1 MNEFAERIE
10 RDFPVRRKEKEK
22 VDFRTWLV
30 YTLKELG
37 YSPKLESGTSA
48 LSAGGNVTN
57 VVVGDIEKA
66 KSVLAAHY
74 DTGVHEVLPPLI
86 CPTRPATYMLYEALM
101 PLLALAV
108 SFLIS
113 FGVTFALNMPNM
125 TLPLFLLLLVVTL
138 FYPKYGKSE
147 TNNKNANTSGVV
159 ALLEVAKA
167 LTPRYRGE
175 VCFLFLDGGST
186 VFLFQLKQGADSCN
200 IPGVFLL
207 CTALAQM
214 LVRDVEIP
222 GSFRRRFSIQGFIQ
236 GSSIREGLH
245 FSVHHGRD
253 GQRIQFLVRELRLL
267 RLVVVML
274 QFLVRNAD
282 QFRKIQSLQ
291 FCFGQ
296 IFQTFVLPLVYQH
309 LTQIPFHPVSH
320 QIHINL
326 NGNLLVCGVGVGDA
340 DLGQIGEVR
349 LGVVF
354 LQAEIPDQVFCM
366 GQGTIRLCADGWRVI
381 LLFLVGQVAVGLNHQ
396 VDILFHLCPFQG
408 GFLVVGVMVEFQPF
422 PVMVDKASAAV
433 QKIVG
438 VPTDA
443 VFLCQCLGT
452 EIAIRLALVQCHN
465 ALLTTCKS

>member
-66 KSVLAAHY
+66 KIVLAAHY

-167 LTPRYRGE
+167 LTPRYRGR
-175 VCFLFLDGGST
+175 
-186 VFLFQLKQGADSCN
+186 
-200 IPGVFLL
+200 GVFPVPRRWH
-207 CTALAQM
+207 AGEQGRQAPDPRAPRAQK
-214 LVRDVEIP
+214 EE
-222 GSFRRRFSIQGFIQ
+222 RRRA
-236 GSSIREGLH
+236 R
-245 FSVHHGRD
+245 
-253 GQRIQFLVRELRLL
+253 LR
-267 RLVVVML
+267 
-274 QFLVRNAD
+274 
-282 QFRKIQSLQ
+282 
-291 FCFGQ
+291 G
-296 IFQTFVLPLVYQH
+296 
-309 LTQIPFHPVSH
+309 
-320 QIHINL
+320 
-326 NGNLLVCGVGVGDA
+326 
-340 DLGQIGEVR
+340 
-349 LGVVF
+349 
-354 LQAEIPDQVFCM
+354 
-366 GQGTIRLCADGWRVI
+366 
-381 LLFLVGQVAVGLNHQ
+381 
-396 VDILFHLCPFQG
+396 
-408 GFLVVGVMVEFQPF
+408 
-422 PVMVDKASAAV
+422 
-433 QKIVG
+433 
-438 VPTDA
+438 
-443 VFLCQCLGT
+443 
-452 EIAIRLALVQCHN
+452 
-465 ALLTTCKS
+465 